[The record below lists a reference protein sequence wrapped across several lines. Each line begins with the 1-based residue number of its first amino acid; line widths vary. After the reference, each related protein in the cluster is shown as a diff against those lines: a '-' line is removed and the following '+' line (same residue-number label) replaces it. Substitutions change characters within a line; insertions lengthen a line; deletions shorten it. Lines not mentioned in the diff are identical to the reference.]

1 MIKIL
6 RSWLYLSLFSVTQA
20 GLAQNLI
27 TSDEAWTEI
36 NLKVTDELVI
46 PAYES
51 LQTAS
56 VALQEAS
63 VNFCRAPAAAS
74 LSQLQAAYLSMM
86 DAWQAVQHIQ
96 FGPITYF
103 NWNYR
108 MQYWP
113 DERGT
118 SGRQLEALIGAADPG
133 ILNADSFSRQS
144 VGIQGLPA
152 LERLLYADMALS
164 DYQNNDYLCPL
175 SEMIAENLNEISS
188 GVHERWL
195 EEYRDVVL
203 QPDSGGVFEDAED
216 LSIEFLKALQESL
229 SKIRDQKLLPV
240 IGENFARV
248 RTRNAESW
256 RSQRSLANIK
266 TNVRA
271 LQALFMAYTEAFY
284 ADDVEA
290 VVAAFAALN
299 TTLAE
304 APDSM
309 ISTQDSEVDYTRLQ
323 TVHAQIDTLH
333 EAFENALKQ
342 TDLYLGF
349 NSLDGD

>member
-1 MIKIL
+1 MKIL
-6 RSWLYLSLFSVTQA
+6 RIWLCLGLFSATQS

-27 TSDEAWTEI
+27 TSDEGWTAI

-46 PAYES
+46 PAYEN

-56 VALQEAS
+56 LDLQAAS
-63 VNFCRAPAAAS
+63 VNFCRAPVTTS
-74 LSQLQAAYLSMM
+74 LRQLQAAYIGMM

-103 NWNYR
+103 NWNFR

-118 SGRQLEALIGAADPG
+118 SGRQLDAAIAAADAG
-133 ILNADSFSRQS
+133 ILNVDSFSRQS

-152 LERLLYADMALS
+152 LERLLFADTALE

-175 SEMIAENLNEISS
+175 SEMIAANLNEISA
-188 GVHERWL
+188 GVLERWL
-195 EEYRDVVL
+195 DEYRDVVL
-203 QPDSGGVFEDAED
+203 EPDSGGVFEDAED

-229 SKIRDQKLLPV
+229 SKIRDQKLTPV
-240 IGENFARV
+240 IGEDFTRI

-266 TNVRA
+266 FNVLA
-271 LQALFMAYTEAFY
+271 LQTLFMAYSEAFY

-290 VVAAFAALN
+290 VLAAFAALN
-299 TTLAE
+299 TTLAQ
-304 APDSM
+304 APDNMLSA
-309 ISTQDSEVDYTRLQ
+309 QDNQADYERLQ
-323 TVHAQIDTLH
+323 VIHTQIDAVH
-333 EAFENALKQ
+333 EAFENALKA

>member
-1 MIKIL
+1 MMKVL
-6 RSWLYLSLFSVTQA
+6 RSWLYLGFTVTQTVQ
-20 GLAQNLI
+20 AQNLI
-27 TSDEAWTEI
+27 TSDEAWTQI

-56 VALQEAS
+56 IDLQEAS
-63 VNFCRAPAAAS
+63 VNFCKLPAADS
-74 LSQLQAAYLSMM
+74 LRQLQAAYLSMM
-86 DAWQAVQHIQ
+86 DTWQSIQHIQ

-103 NWNYR
+103 NWNFR
-108 MQYWP
+108 IQYWP

-118 SGRQLEALIGAADPG
+118 SGRQLDAVISAANPG
-133 ILNADSFSRQS
+133 ILNTDSFSRQS
-144 VGIQGLPA
+144 VGIQGLQA

-175 SEMIAENLNEISS
+175 TEMIAININEISS
-188 GVHERWL
+188 GVLERWL
-195 EEYRDVVL
+195 DEYRQVVI

-229 SKIRDQKLLPV
+229 SKIRDQKLLPI
-240 IGENFARV
+240 IGENYSRV
-248 RTRNAESW
+248 RPRNAESW
-256 RSQRSLANIK
+256 RSQHSLANIK
-266 TNVRA
+266 TNIKA
-271 LQALFMAYTEAFY
+271 LQALFMAYMEAFY
-284 ADDVEA
+284 TDDVEA
-290 VVAAFAALN
+290 IIIAFEALN

-304 APDSM
+304 APDNMTSA
-309 ISTQDSEVDYTRLQ
+309 QGSEVNYERLQ